1 MKTVFELCKPRAN
14 VFVDSTRDD
23 TLNLSD
29 LMEKKIDVD
38 KFFNENFMTKGME
51 ILLTTAFKR
60 FKGESETGVIRLTQ
74 AMGGGKTHNMLA
86 LALLAKHKEWRRKIL
101 GKEYDI
107 VNDIRVV
114 AFSGRESDAPY
125 GIWGSLAEQLGKKEV
140 FKDLYT
146 PLRAPGESAWINLLQ
161 GEKTL
166 ILFDELP
173 PYLENAK
180 SITVG
185 NSDLC
190 QVTITALSNLF
201 SALGK
206 EQLSNVCL
214 VFSDLKATY
223 ESGSQMLQSSFKELD
238 NEANRVAI
246 NIEPVALNSDEVY
259 DILKK
264 RLFESYPS
272 NNDFSVNDIA
282 VSYKEALKKA
292 NKSGLTNYSPEKLF
306 LGIKDSYPF
315 HPSIKDLYARFKE
328 NQNFQQTRGLIRLMR
343 QIIRQFYES
352 GKANSKYL
360 INVFDIDLNDRN
372 MLSFIKPI
380 KSSLETAISHDIAQ
394 EGKSV
399 AETIDAEY
407 ESGKYTYAQD
417 VVKLIYIS
425 SLSDATHGLLGLNDS
440 EILGYLCEP
449 DVDLNNYKKALEEIK
464 AQCWYLKQD
473 NRGRLYF
480 QNTKN
485 MIAEMN
491 TLIDSYNNEYARKEL
506 KKFLEENFKPEIKN
520 CYEQLYVLPA
530 IDEIKLDMNKISLVI
545 FEPYPGNQLHP
556 DLKAFYDNTPYKNR
570 VMFLSGQRNV
580 MEKLYYNSKRLAA
593 IKQIISNMHDE
604 HVPTTDQQYKEAD
617 IQKDKITTALLQ
629 SIRETFI
636 TLYFPMKNGIVS
648 EDFKLE
654 FKENSF
660 KGEEQ
665 IINVLKNE
673 KKFEDY
679 RADDEFM
686 ELMRQKCEDRLFTQK
701 EMTFNQ
707 IKERAATETI
717 WQWYHPDQLED
728 LKKDCIKK
736 DKWREIGGYLVK
748 GPFAKEPTSVMVE
761 QTGYDQSTGEFT
773 LKVRGIGGDKVYYD
787 IGAEPTSASAEAPPV
802 LITKE
807 PLINFICIDSSG
819 EHPTGSVKEFLCTVS
834 LKYEQRKSV
843 HGNILELQ
851 TNKNFEIRYTTDGS
865 NPKENGGLYLG
876 EILLPANCKFVRT
889 VVTYKDRI
897 VEEKDIAI
905 AETPGDYELK
915 IKDNQP
921 LEYEWNILKKCKDT
935 ESTYDELNRFK
946 KLEGLFIRN
955 FTVIISEK
963 ENNSN
968 YLEISTSKVPYD
980 ADNLQA
986 TIDLIR
992 DTAFKNIEVTV
1003 EFDYKTI
1010 LFITGLQFKNW
1021 IEMNKYDLKEIQKE
1035 GKIRQ

>member
-223 ESGSQMLQSSFKELD
+223 ESGSQMLQSSFKELA